1 MSIFKRG
8 KFYWYHFIFNG
19 EHVQESTKQ
28 GNPRVARQIEAAH
41 RTSLAKGEVG
51 IREKKPALTLE
62 RFCRDRVEPYAKAKF
77 EKPSAKT
84 WLWYRFGVNTIC
96 SYGQLAEKH
105 LDQITTEHILSFA
118 AHLQAKQ
125 WEIASV
131 NSALRAV
138 RRVLNLA
145 AEWGAIDRAPDVTLL
160 RGEHHREHVISPND
174 EAKYLAAASEPLSL
188 IATVL
193 VDTGLRPEECFK
205 LRWEHINFA
214 SGRHGTLRVIQGKT
228 AAARR
233 TLPLT
238 LRVRTLLEAR
248 WEKGNKSEE
257 GWVWPAPTKSGHV
270 EHDSIRVQHKN
281 AIKASKVLKFVVY
294 SFRHTF
300 LTRLGESGC
309 DTWTLARI
317 AGHSSIK
324 MSERYVHPSNDA
336 VLSAMSRMPQPELP
350 TSDTESSGQ

>member
-1 MSIFKRG
+1 LYKYG
-8 KFYWYHFIFNG
+8 KSSWKY
-19 EHVQESTKQ
+19 
-28 GNPRVARQIEAAH
+28 
-41 RTSLAKGEVG
+41 
-51 IREKKPALTLE
+51 
-62 RFCRDRVEPYAKAKF
+62 
-77 EKPSAKT
+77 
-84 WLWYRFGVNTIC
+84 
-96 SYGQLAEKH
+96 
-105 LDQITTEHILSFA
+105 
-118 AHLQAKQ
+118 
-125 WEIASV
+125 
-131 NSALRAV
+131 
-138 RRVLNLA
+138 
-145 AEWGAIDRAPDVTLL
+145 
-160 RGEHHREHVISPND
+160 VISAQD
-174 EAKYLAAASEPLSL
+174 EAKYLASASEPLAP
-188 IATVL
+188 IATIL

-205 LRWEHINFA
+205 LRWEHLNFA
-214 SGRHGTLRVIQGKT
+214 NGRHGTLRVIQGKT

-248 WEKGNKSEE
+248 WEKAKKPPE
-257 GWVWPAPTKSGHV
+257 GWVFPAPTKSDHV

-281 AIKASKVLKFVVY
+281 AIKASKITKFVVY

-336 VLSAMSRMPQPELP
+336 VLSAMARMPQPELP